1 MRHSRPTYKPR
12 ILHYLSSSAPGGAEE
27 YALSLLA
34 AMPEHGFAP
43 YLAAPRQLLE
53 VLKPR
58 LSAMNLGSITIE
70 QASPLDWRHAK
81 KFINF
86 LRGERIDLVHSHLFL
101 ASLFASPLARL
112 AAVSSVVE
120 TFHLREVWR
129 EGQWLKGSF
138 WLDRQIGR
146 LVDRYIA
153 VSQAAERHLLENK
166 RIARSKVITIHNGRD
181 LARFYPPTRD
191 EIASAREQLGV
202 SDKQVMLVL
211 GRLEQQKGHV
221 FLIEAFKRL
230 AARRPKLIALFA
242 GSGALECE
250 LKIRCE
256 AAGLTDR
263 IVFLGYR
270 DDTEQLLAAADLV
283 VLPSLFEGLPL
294 VAVETLAMARPMVA
308 TDVEG
313 TREIVADGETGLLV
327 RAADPAALAFGI
339 ERLLA
344 NPALGARLGR
354 RGRAVVE
361 QNFDIRQ
368 QIAKTVEV
376 YQRLLD
382 QKMGQAGPLKAATTT
397 LEENIALT

>member
-1 MRHSRPTYKPR
+1 
-12 ILHYLSSSAPGGAEE
+12 
-27 YALSLLA
+27 
-34 AMPEHGFAP
+34 
-43 YLAAPRQLLE
+43 
-53 VLKPR
+53 
-58 LSAMNLGSITIE
+58 
-70 QASPLDWRHAK
+70 
-81 KFINF
+81 
-86 LRGERIDLVHSHLFL
+86 
-101 ASLFASPLARL
+101 
-112 AAVSSVVE
+112 
-120 TFHLREVWR
+120 
-129 EGQWLKGSF
+129 
-138 WLDRQIGR
+138 
-146 LVDRYIA
+146 
-153 VSQAAERHLLENK
+153 
-166 RIARSKVITIHNGRD
+166 
-181 LARFYPPTRD
+181 
-191 EIASAREQLGV
+191 
-202 SDKQVMLVL
+202 MLVL

-221 FLIEAFKRL
+221 FLIEAFKGL

-382 QKMGQAGPLKAATTT
+382 QKMGQAGPLKAASTT